1 MKLDSKS
8 TIILA
13 VLLIVLCETL
23 AQTCL
28 KRSEQQSLYF
38 FIALFL
44 YAVVCYLLVVCYF
57 NNGRLGQVN
66 LMWSSLSI
74 ISVIT
79 VGYFLFDE
87 SIDLNKLMAIAMAI
101 GAVYFANLS

>member
-23 AQTCL
+23 AQACL
-28 KRSEQQSLYF
+28 KQSEKQSIF
-38 FIALFL
+38 FIIALFL

-66 LMWSSLSI
+66 LIWSSLSI

-87 SIDLNKLMAIAMAI
+87 SIDLNKLMAISLAI
-101 GAVYFANLS
+101 GAVYFVNLS